1 MIGGGVL
8 EMRRPIP
15 AQATEQG
22 ILLDRETLASLLRL
36 LASLLENKP
45 LSVAERD
52 ELLVMAMTRMSLIVC
67 DLLNERLSGR
77 L

>member
-1 MIGGGVL
+1 MIGDVL

-22 ILLDRETLASLLRL
+22 ILIDRDTLASLLRL
-36 LASLLENKP
+36 LASLLENKSLP
-45 LSVAERD
+45 VAERD
-52 ELLVMAMTRMSLIVC
+52 ELLVMALTRMSLIVC